1 MEVLVVTPPD
11 KVYDDS
17 PKVLL
22 INPCDKLKN
31 DISEFLKTVEQ
42 NVVVYLYDNVE
53 EHDAEWMLSAINEAD
68 MVFYDMDF
76 ADQLVRSIDG
86 YIISKNKTY
95 WLTKGENVVYN
106 ILSKNRIYNLDWLYN
121 SIGEKL
127 ETTQ

>member
-95 WLTKGENVVYN
+95 WLTKGRESV
-106 ILSKNRIYNLDWLYN
+106 L
-121 SIGEKL
+121 
-127 ETTQ
+127 